1 MIAPDIL
8 PALVLESGDAPMTRT
23 LLTQASYIAAA
34 IFFILGLKS
43 LTHPTTARRGMQ
55 QAAMGMLL
63 AIIGTLI
70 VEQIVEYQWII
81 IGVVVGT
88 AIGYPLGTRVPMT
101 AMPQR
106 IAISLMFGALAATL
120 VGVAEYLHRLSPDG
134 AGLAVAIPRVTMA
147 ALGFEVMI
155 GALTV
160 TGSFMAFGKLQE
172 FLPGQPVTYKGQNAV
187 NVAAFV
193 ATVGLWGYLIFDPTA
208 TWAFWVMTASALV
221 IGVSLVLPIG
231 GADMPVVVS
240 LLNSYAG
247 LAACATGFA
256 IGNTVLII
264 AGALDGASGFILS
277 IIMSKAMNR
286 SFGNVIFG
294 AFGAPP
300 ESTAKSNA
308 GLSVK
313 SVTAEDAAIQLGYAT
328 KVIIIPGYGMA
339 VAQAQHSVREL
350 AELIEKKGGEV
361 KYAIHPVAGRMP
373 GHMNVLLAEANV
385 PYEKLYDMDE
395 INAEFATADVAL
407 VIGANDVVNPAAKH
421 DKASPIYGMPI
432 LDAEQA
438 KSIIVMKRSM
448 NAGFAGIENE
458 LFYNPKTS
466 MLFGDAKASLVKLVS
481 EIKQL

>member
-1 MIAPDIL
+1 MTAIGFLSVVA
-8 PALVLESGDAPMTRT
+8 AEAGSESLVRT
-23 LLTQASYIAAA
+23 LLTQGTYLAAGV
-34 IFFILGLKS
+34 FFILGLKS
-43 LTHPTTARRGMQ
+43 LTHPDSARKGMQ
-55 QAAMGMLL
+55 QAAIGMLL

-81 IGVVVGT
+81 GGLVVGS

-106 IAISLMFGALAATL
+106 IAISHMFGALAASL
-120 VGVAEYLHRLSPDG
+120 VGIAEYLHRTGPE
-134 AGLAVAIPRVTMA
+134 AHEAIPRAQMA
-147 ALGFEVMI
+147 ALGFEVLF
-155 GALTV
+155 GSLTV

-172 FLPGQPVTYKGQNAV
+172 FLPGRPVTYKGQNAV
-187 NVAAFV
+187 NIGAFI
-193 ATVGLWGYLIFDPTA
+193 ATIGLWAYLVVDPTA
-208 TWAFWVMTASALV
+208 AWAFWAMTVSAFI
-221 IGVSLVLPIG
+221 IGISLVLPIG

-247 LAACATGFA
+247 LAASATGFA

-294 AFGAPP
+294 AFGTPV

-308 GLSVK
+308 GLTVK
-313 SVTAEDAAIQLGYAT
+313 SISAEDAAIQLAYAS
-328 KVIIIPGYGMA
+328 KVIIVPGYGMA
-339 VAQAQHSVREL
+339 VAQAQHTVREL

-385 PYEKLYDMDE
+385 PYEKLYDMEE
-395 INAEFATADVAL
+395 INAEFPTADVAL
-407 VIGANDVVNPAAKH
+407 VIGANDVVNPAAKT
-421 DKASPIYGMPI
+421 DKGSPIYGMPI
-432 LDAEQA
+432 LDVDQA

-458 LFYNPKTS
+458 LFYDPKTS

-481 EIKQL
+481 EVKSL